1 MEKIISFIIPSYNV
15 EKYLVTCLDSFL
27 VPNLLKQFEVIVVD
41 DGSTDKTSAIAN
53 SYVERFSDTYRLLK
67 KNNGGHG
74 SAINAGS
81 RVAKGKYF
89 KVIDADDWIVTENL
103 EDLIRQL
110 LLCDADVVLTPFHMV
125 DKSTGKREIR
135 CMYIDNYE
143 NALTLDQ
150 IMANWKAFD
159 RCMTFHGITYKR
171 SFYNEYRHE
180 LPEKIFYEDQ
190 EYASI
195 PCCHAQSIQAL
206 NIFVYQYLIGN
217 NEQSVA
223 AHNQLKRIDHIKGV
237 ALNTAKYYSVHPEL
251 DSGGKNY
258 LSMKIQGILL
268 SYYTTTCIVNP
279 DKREGRLAC
288 KKTNKEIKMLSP
300 ELFQQVSK
308 KFKVYQLFSFLN
320 INKRQYESLLQ
331 LRFYN
336 RLRKNHDRINE

>member
-15 EKYLVTCLDSFL
+15 EKYLVTCLESFL
-27 VPNLLKQFEVIVVD
+27 VPSLLKQFEVIVVD
-41 DGSTDKTSAIAN
+41 DGSTDKTSEIAN
-53 SYVERFSDTYRLLK
+53 SYVERYPDTFYLIK
-67 KNNGGHG
+67 KSNGGHG
-74 SAINAGS
+74 SAINTGS
-81 RVAKGKYF
+81 KFAKGKFF
-89 KVIDADDWIVTENL
+89 KVVDADDWIVTENL
-103 EDLIRQL
+103 EELIGQL
-110 LLCDADVVLTPFHMV
+110 LICDADVVLTPFHMV

-135 CMYIDNYE
+135 RMYIDNYE
-143 NALTLDQ
+143 NTFTLNQ
-150 IMANWKAFD
+150 IMSNWKSFD

-190 EYASI
+190 EYASR
-195 PCCHAQSIQAL
+195 PCCHARSIQAL
-206 NIFVYQYLIGN
+206 NIFIYQYLIGN

-223 AHNQLKRIDHIKGV
+223 AHNQLKRINHIKRV
-237 ALNTAKYYSVHPEL
+237 ALNTVKYYSVHLNLEPSE
-251 DSGGKNY
+251 KNY

-268 SYYTTTCIVNP
+268 SYYTTACIVNP

-288 KKTNKEIKMLSP
+288 KKTNAQIKRLSP

-320 INKRQYESLLQ
+320 INKKQYDCLLQ